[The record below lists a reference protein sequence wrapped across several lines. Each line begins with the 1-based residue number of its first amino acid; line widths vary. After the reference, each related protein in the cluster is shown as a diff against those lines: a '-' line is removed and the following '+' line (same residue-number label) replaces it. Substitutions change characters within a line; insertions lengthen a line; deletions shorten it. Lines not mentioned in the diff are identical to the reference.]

1 MSRPSVGGAFETKLS
16 GAVTQP
22 GYLLEIEFSTT
33 VRWSTRGTL
42 TWNSQTWVGRE
53 FKVQMSGGRGM
64 DAKLTLTL
72 LNNDNAIGTLCLADG
87 VGNRNIRLWKFTGNA
102 PSLTDCSQIFGGI
115 GDTFSLTKRRVTI
128 QAVPKGME
136 VIKEPSL
143 RIVRNAVRA
152 ELTPAGTRV
161 PWNGEI
167 FILQN

>member
-1 MSRPSVGGAFETKLS
+1 
-16 GAVTQP
+16 
-22 GYLLEIEFSTT
+22 
-33 VRWSTRGTL
+33 
-42 TWNSQTWVGRE
+42 
-53 FKVQMSGGRGM
+53 M

-72 LNNDNAIGTLCLADG
+72 SNNDNAIGTLCLADG